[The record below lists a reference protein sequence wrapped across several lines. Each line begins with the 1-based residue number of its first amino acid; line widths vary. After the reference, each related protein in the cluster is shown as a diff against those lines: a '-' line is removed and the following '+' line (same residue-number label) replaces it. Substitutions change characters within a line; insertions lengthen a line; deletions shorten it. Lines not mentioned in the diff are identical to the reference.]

1 MQSRDSSREGQFD
14 SSVTRP

>member
-1 MQSRDSSREGQFD
+1 MQCREGQFD

>member
-1 MQSRDSSREGQFD
+1 MHSRDGQFD

>member
-1 MQSRDSSREGQFD
+1 MEFREGQFD

>member
-1 MQSRDSSREGQFD
+1 MQSRLGQFD